1 MKHPAKTFEIYQI
14 IRVEETRHIRFES
27 YERLAKAGLKPDFKN
42 YDKMYEADISMLSG
56 KSTGEKL
63 ESAFY
68 TFNMERP
75 EDFKGHSLS
84 VSDVVVLDDTAYY
97 VDSVGFKPLKDFIPL
112 EIQQSRFL
120 NTLPQ
125 TLQSI
130 SDNATELEAVSDKDR
145 GLMPITAGYNV
156 TVQEPTS
163 PTDIENLIVDM
174 YVGVSDNI
182 L

>member
-1 MKHPAKTFEIYQI
+1 
-14 IRVEETRHIRFES
+14 
-27 YERLAKAGLKPDFKN
+27 
-42 YDKMYEADISMLSG
+42 MLSG

-68 TFNMERP
+68 VFNQERP

-120 NTLPQ
+120 DTLPQ
-125 TLQSI
+125 TLKGI
-130 SDNATELEAVSDKDR
+130 SDNATELEAVSDKALKLNIPPEIIR
-145 GLMPITAGYNV
+145 EAC
-156 TVQEPTS
+156 
-163 PTDIENLIVDM
+163 DM
-174 YVGVSDNI
+174 VNGGEKP
-182 L
+182 